1 MDFEEKKEQSSAT
14 EYFEADVLGE
24 KSSAQAPVS
33 TGSRKKKAKGS
44 FGQGL
49 FLGVLLTLLIVLLVV
64 LGVKLGK
71 VLTTQK
77 QDSYRLDVTAGSAID
92 YDLVQKLQSLEQIIH
107 RYYYKDDLT
116 AEQLS
121 DGIYKGLLDSLGDP
135 YSEYYTPEELADL
148 IESTE
153 GVYYGLGAYVSLDTD
168 RNLPKISSVIEGT
181 PAEEAGLRDN
191 DIMYKVDGTSTYGL
205 SLNETVALIKGEEFT
220 DVLLTIIRDGK
231 EMEVTVTRRKVET
244 PTVKH
249 EMLEDGMGFLQ
260 IVEFD
265 DVTVSQFRDA
275 MTDLRAQEMKGLIL
289 DLRANPGGSLDAVV
303 DIAEMLLP
311 EGMIVYTE
319 DKYGNRREYTCDGS
333 QQLEMPLVVL
343 IDMNSASASEI
354 LAGAIKD
361 YGIGTLVGTTSF
373 GKGIVQQ
380 ILPFSDGSAIKV
392 TVSSYYTPKGYNI
405 HGIGIKPDVEI
416 AFDGETYYSNEEH
429 YDNQLEKAKEV
440 LKDKMK

>member
-191 DIMYKVDGTSTYGL
+191 DILYKVDGTSTYGL